1 MLDLLKFGIT
11 AKNRSGSAFSE
22 VKKDLKGVKGMM
34 ASVSAQ
40 GKRLGRNLRNVGAGM
55 SVGVTA
61 PLAMM
66 GKQMI
71 TLYDTQAQA
80 EKTVA
85 AAITSTGGAAGK
97 TLDQLK
103 GLASGLQNVTT
114 YGDEDILRN
123 VTAPLLT
130 FTKIQGDVFDRAQA
144 NVLDYATLMKT
155 DLKSASIQVGKA
167 LNDPIKGVSALG
179 KAGVQFTEEQKGMIK
194 SLVETGDVAGAQAIV
209 LKELE
214 TQFKGQAAVAA
225 AAPLG
230 QFKQLSNAIGDV
242 KEELGKEIVPFLKP
256 LVESVKSAVTWFST
270 LSPEVKRNIV
280 VVGGLAAAVGP
291 LVTGL
296 GLMVMGVTAVG
307 GALATMGSLLLANPV
322 IAGIAAIAAGAYLI
336 YRNWDGIK
344 SWASGV
350 WGSLKTTFFAGV
362 DAVKSYLLN
371 FTAAGLIYQHWDGI
385 AEWFSGVWTSIKTG
399 VATGWA
405 LITGE
410 LVTAIR
416 GVWTAIKNEVASW
429 PGRMQAFGSDMIRS
443 LWAGITGENAKQAKM
458 MEQVGTDITGGLKHG
473 ILKEKAS
480 VGAAMSEVSS
490 YLEDVARDE
499 VDSNSPSKVF
509 MKIGKDVVDG
519 LALGVRNNA
528 DLAITEITGLT
539 GRIKDEAEKSTSFMG
554 RFRDGAKSV
563 FTSVLT
569 GAQNLRGALA
579 GVLGGWANQLFTSG
593 TNLLFDTIWPFEKGG
608 AVQGGRVL
616 AYARGGVVGGPT
628 TFPMAGGNTGL
639 MGEAGP
645 EAIMPLKRGPDGRLG
660 VHASGGGHAERGG
673 TRAERLD
680 VTITMD
686 PSTGSLGAFVRDAA
700 GRIVAEAAPRVVQQA
715 VSAVDARMRRTKSF
729 GQPA

>member
-11 AKNRSGSAFSE
+11 AKNRSGSAFSD

-40 GKRLGRNLRNVGAGM
+40 GKRLGRSMRNIGAGM
-55 SVGVTA
+55 SIGVTA
-61 PLAMM
+61 PIAAM

-97 TLDQLK
+97 TLGQLK

-322 IAGIAAIAAGAYLI
+322 IAGIAAIAGGAYLI

-350 WGSLKTTFFAGV
+350 WETLKTTFWAGV
-362 DAVKSYLLN
+362 DVVKSYLLN
-371 FTAAGLIYQHWDGI
+371 FTPAGLIYQHWDGI
-385 AEWFSGVWTSIKTG
+385 AAWFDGIWASISSGVQG
-399 VATGWA
+399 GWA
-405 LITGE
+405 AIKGA
-410 LVTAIR
+410 LVTAIQD
-416 GVWTAIKNEVASW
+416 V
-429 PGRMQAFGSDMIRS
+429 
-443 LWAGITGENAKQAKM
+443 WAGIKTEVSSWPEKMRAYGADMITALWDGITGTKASRAKM
-458 MEQVGTDITGGLKHG
+458 MEQVGSDVTGGLARGVLSGKQAAG
-473 ILKEKAS
+473 D
-480 VGAAMSEVSS
+480 AMSEISD
-490 YLEDVARDE
+490 YLGKVARDE
-499 VDSNSPSKVF
+499 LEIQSPSRVF
-509 MKIGKDVVDG
+509 KKIGQNVVEG
-519 LALGVRNNA
+519 LAVGVRSTA
-528 DLAITEITGLT
+528 DLAVSEISGLT
-539 GRIKDEAEKSTSFMG
+539 DRLKGEADKSTSFLG
-554 RFRDGAKSV
+554 SFRDGAKSV

-569 GAQNLRGALA
+569 RAQSLRGALS
-579 GVLGGWANQLFTSG
+579 GILGGWGNQLITSG
-593 TNLLFDTIWPFEKGG
+593 VNHLFENIWPFEKGG
-608 AVQGGRVL
+608 AFQGGKVL
-616 AYARGGVVGGPT
+616 AYAQGGVVNGPT
-628 TFPMAGGNTGL
+628 TFPMANGGTGL

-645 EAIMPLKRGPDGRLG
+645 EAIMPLSRGPDGKLG
-660 VHASGGGHAERGG
+660 VHASGGNPARPVPSETVIRVELAEGLIAAIVSK
-673 TRAERLD
+673 TRAETVQIVGSATQGQQRALG
-680 VTITMD
+680 
-686 PSTGSLGAFVRDAA
+686 GSLRGYQDR
-700 GRIVAEAAPRVVQQA
+700 G
-715 VSAVDARMRRTKSF
+715 TT
-729 GQPA
+729 